1 MSYLLLP
8 LRNQGKQLL
17 VTAPGG
23 LSGPGPWVQFSIVGP
38 RDGLLA
44 SEFVTAADIRRIAR
58 ALLRHANA
66 VEGKPNL
73 RCLRGG
79 KSRF

>member
-23 LSGPGPWVQFSIVGP
+23 LSGPGPWMQFSMIGP
-38 RDGLLA
+38 RDGVLA
-44 SEFVTAADIRRIAR
+44 SEFVTTADLRRIAR
-58 ALLRHANA
+58 ALLRHANEIDG
-66 VEGKPNL
+66 VEGL
-73 RCLRGG
+73 RGVRGG
-79 KSRF
+79 KS